1 MPRRA
6 RNNTGLKMKS
16 GQPKVN
22 SRASH
27 RPLSPSRRQKNTS
40 FRDYF
45 HLTFYYIF
53 DKIKYM
59 NKKNK
64 EMVKSLADVTS
75 SIRNN
80 PLIYVLRNLSENLDK
95 EKIRKLKDEIN
106 KN

>member
-1 MPRRA
+1 
-6 RNNTGLKMKS
+6 
-16 GQPKVN
+16 
-22 SRASH
+22 
-27 RPLSPSRRQKNTS
+27 
-40 FRDYF
+40 
-45 HLTFYYIF
+45 
-53 DKIKYM
+53 M